1 VLFNSLAFFVFAAIF
16 FAAWPLVRKR
26 SNVRFVA
33 ITIASFIF
41 YGFWDPRFLLLL
53 IGTGLSDFF
62 FGLGIERYAAKKK
75 LLLAASLTVNLG
87 ALFTFKYSSFALGTL
102 DRVLSLFGKET
113 HLSVAVPA
121 FFKVLPP
128 GISFYTFQSMSYTI
142 DVYRGRLR
150 PTKNP
155 LHFFAF
161 ISMFPQLVAGPI
173 VRAKDLLPA
182 LADDP
187 KTPDASAR
195 FAATQLIVLGYFKKC
210 VVADNLASA
219 VAGIYA
225 APAAGTPSFVWWMGT
240 LMFAMQIY
248 CDFSGY
254 SDIARG
260 LARFMGYE
268 FPLNFNHP
276 YASQSFREFWTRWH
290 ITLSTWFRDYVYI
303 PLGGNRVHTTRNLWV
318 TMLLSGLWHGASF
331 TYVAWG
337 AWHAL
342 MLTIE
347 RATKLPE
354 RAAASPVG
362 RALAAPVVFVLTL
375 VGWVFFRAESLGKAL
390 AILRVMLGSMPVVD
404 FTALSSM
411 RAPLFFLSVGIVA
424 EVVATRLARRGE
436 GARPRP
442 VLAPLG
448 LAALVACCIYLRG
461 PGNAFIYF
469 QF

>member
-1 VLFNSLAFFVFAAIF
+1 
-16 FAAWPLVRKR
+16 
-26 SNVRFVA
+26 
-33 ITIASFIF
+33 
-41 YGFWDPRFLLLL
+41 L

-62 FGLGIERYAAKKK
+62 FGLGIERFAARKK
-75 LLLAASLTVNLG
+75 LLLAASITVNLG

-102 DRVLSLFGKET
+102 DHVLAIAGKET
-113 HLSVAVPA
+113 HFAAGVPA

-182 LADDP
+182 LAEP
-187 KTPDASAR
+187 ARAPDAGAR

-210 VVADNLASA
+210 VVADNLAHA
-219 VAGIYA
+219 VTDIYA
-225 APAAGTPSFVWWMGT
+225 SPAASTPSFVWWIGT

-260 LARFMGYE
+260 LARMMGYE

-276 YASQSFREFWTRWH
+276 YASQSFREFWQRWH
-290 ITLSTWFRDYVYI
+290 ITLSSWFRDYVYI
-303 PLGGNRVHTTRNLWV
+303 PLGGNRVHFTRNLWV

-347 RATKLPE
+347 RAAKIPE
-354 RAAASPVG
+354 RAQASRVG
-362 RALAAPVVFVLTL
+362 RAVAAPVVFVLTL
-375 VGWVFFRAESLGKAL
+375 IGWVFFRAESLGKAL
-390 AILRVMLGSMPVVD
+390 AILRVMLGSLPVID
-404 FTALSSM
+404 FSDLAGI
-411 RAPLFFLSVGIVA
+411 RAPLFFLSVGIVT
-424 EVVATRLARRGE
+424 EIVAHRASVRARSE
-436 GARPRP
+436 GARTRP
-442 VLAPLG
+442 FLAPLG
-448 LAALVACCIYLRG
+448 LAALIASCIYLRG